1 MWFNWF
7 VVKKRREKNM
17 SFSMPE
23 NTQLY
28 TTNCIFSLWS
38 TSPFSIS
45 STLFFLSLFAEI
57 TNLYL
62 YWLLLKSEAK
72 IVFQCR
78 RLRFFR
84 CNNKYLFFR
93 SVECWFLMGHLN
105 LECKLISRFLP
116 SIFIKIDWKIN
127 FKTNCSPTGLILFK
141 LYHFYY

>member
-7 VVKKRREKNM
+7 VVKKEERKTWVFLCRKIHNKLHIFALVPFFNQFNVVFSV
-17 SFSMPE
+17 SFRGNYKFVFILIIVEIRSE
-23 NTQLY
+23 NS
-28 TTNCIFSLWS
+28 F
-38 TSPFSIS
+38 
-45 STLFFLSLFAEI
+45 
-57 TNLYL
+57 
-62 YWLLLKSEAK
+62 
-72 IVFQCR
+72 FQCR